1 MSPRNEL
8 PMPVTE
14 NIIRAD
20 VRALSAYHVQDAS
33 GLVKLDAMEN
43 PYGLPEALQHELGRR
58 LGALALNRYPVP
70 TYVALKNAICDKLGV
85 PAGFDVILGNGS
97 DELISIVSVACAK
110 PGATVLAPLPGFV
123 MYAMSAQL
131 AGLEFIG
138 VPLRADLSLDTE
150 AMLAAVRTHRPAI
163 TYLAYPNNPTGNL
176 FDANAMLAIIG
187 EVGETGVVI
196 VDEAY
201 QPFADD
207 SFMSRLPQFANLIVM
222 RTVSKLGLAGIR
234 LGYMSAPAPLLRE
247 FDKVRPPYN
256 VNVLTEATAG
266 FMLEHN
272 DVLDTQA
279 AAICAERERLSAA
292 LAALAGVTVF
302 PSAANF
308 ILLRVTRPGLS
319 GTQVFER
326 LLEQK
331 VLVKN
336 VGKMHALLENCLRV
350 TVSTPAE
357 NAQFLAALES
367 SLNS

>member
-1 MSPRNEL
+1 MSL
-8 PMPVTE
+8 TE
-14 NIIRAD
+14 NLIRAD
-20 VRALSAYHVQDAS
+20 VRALSAYHVPDAS
-33 GLVKLDAMEN
+33 GMVKLDAMEN
-43 PYGLPEALQHELGRR
+43 PYTLPVSLQHELGKR
-58 LGALALNRYPVP
+58 LGTLALNRYPVP
-70 TYVALKNAICDKLGV
+70 SYAALKAAICDKLGV
-85 PAGFDVILGNGS
+85 PSGFDVILGNGS
-97 DELISIVSVACAK
+97 DELITVVSVACAK
-110 PGATVLAPLPGFV
+110 PGAKVLAPVPGFV

-131 AGLEFIG
+131 AGLEFVG
-138 VPLRADLSLDTE
+138 VPLRADLSLDLE
-150 AMLAAVRTHRPAI
+150 AMLDAVRTHRPAI

-176 FDANAMLAIIG
+176 FDAEAMLSIIR
-187 EVGETGVVI
+187 EVGDSGVVV

-207 SFMSRLPQFANLIVM
+207 SFMPRLPEFANLIVM

-234 LGYMSAPAPLLRE
+234 LGYLSAAAPLLQE

-266 FMLEHN
+266 FMLEHSE
-272 DVLDTQA
+272 VLDAQA
-279 AAICAERERLSAA
+279 TRICADREQLATRMAA
-292 LAALAGVTVF
+292 LPGVTVF

-308 ILLRVTRPGLS
+308 ILLRIDRPGLS
-319 GTQVFER
+319 GTQVFDR
-326 LLEQK
+326 LLERQ

-336 VGKMHALLENCLRV
+336 VGKMHVLLQNCLRV